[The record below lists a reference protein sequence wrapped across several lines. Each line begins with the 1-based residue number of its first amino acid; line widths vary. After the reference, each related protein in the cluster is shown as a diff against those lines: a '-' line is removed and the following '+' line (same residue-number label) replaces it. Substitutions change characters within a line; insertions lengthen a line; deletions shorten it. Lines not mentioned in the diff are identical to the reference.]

1 MANKMTQRDWFNEI
15 IAMATDAG
23 RDDIVEFCEGR
34 IEVLD
39 KKKSGSSKP
48 TATQIANEGLKATV
62 LNVLTDEGA
71 TVSDIMKKDDEL
83 VSLSNQK
90 VSAILK
96 LLIKDGK
103 ATKVVEGK
111 KSLFKL
117 V

>member
-1 MANKMTQRDWFNEI
+1 
-15 IAMATDAG
+15 
-23 RDDIVEFCEGR
+23 
-34 IEVLD
+34 
-39 KKKSGSSKP
+39 
-48 TATQIANEGLKATV
+48 
-62 LNVLTDEGA
+62 
-71 TVSDIMKKDDEL
+71 MKKDDEL
-83 VSLSNQK
+83 ANLSNQK